1 MNTINPQQQPLLT
14 TQVAPPPTDSSGID
28 TQTTQSQINETKEA
42 VKRTKDEIAA
52 YIRTLGNSPESFL
65 DMDGDGRVTDY
76 DANFIDAYIGS
87 GNGEHGKRGA
97 DLKEFVSPNVIY
109 SPEALASMENK
120 AANLV
125 NNKKFDFD
133 GDGTVDSRDVQA
145 AKKTISQFAKDDST
159 IKLQGL
165 INNNTA
171 NINGGGIDSK
181 DMDLIKAYFIYG
193 KRGDSLKMYQ
203 GKDSKLTG
211 AQLEAK
217 LATLG
222 ANKSFDSDANGKI
235 EINDISRLE
244 ERVNKLTKANGNPT
258 AARRDVK
265 IRTLIESNLLDVNG
279 DGKTNSLDM
288 NLVETYNKKGLTA
301 RKAKS
306 MSGAHSSLS
315 GEQVM
320 GKLKTLFDSGKLDVN
335 ENLRNGGKLDL
346 ARIRK
351 AVEEQRD

>member
-1 MNTINPQQQPLLT
+1 MTTVNSQQS
-14 TQVAPPPTDSSGID
+14 TQVTATPTTSSTSTSG
-28 TQTTQSQINETKEA
+28 TQASQAEVSEVKTA
-42 VKRTKDEIAA
+42 VTRNRDEITS
-52 YIRTLGNSPESFL
+52 YIRNLGTAPESFL

-87 GNGEHGKRGA
+87 GNGEHGKRG
-97 DLKEFVSPNVIY
+97 DELKEFVSPNITY
-109 SPEALASMENK
+109 TPEAIASMENK

-125 NNKKFDFD
+125 NNKTFDFNN
-133 GDGTVDSRDVQA
+133 DGTIDGRDAQI
-145 AKKTISQFAKDDST
+145 AKKSISEFAKEDST
-159 IKLQGL
+159 NKLQDL

-181 DMDLIKAYFIYG
+181 DMDLIKAYFILG

-235 EINDISRLE
+235 DSTDISRLE

-265 IRTLIESNLLDVNG
+265 IKTLIESNLLDVNG
-279 DGKTNSLDM
+279 DGKTNNLDM
-288 NLVETYNKKGLTA
+288 DIIETYSKKGLTA

-306 MSGAHSSLS
+306 MSGGHSSLS